1 MRKIVVEIILTD
13 EDEEC
18 YADVCTELLLEDV
31 FVWHGT
37 NSRHDT
43 RPAPL
48 FPVNVLSDSGWPPID

>member
-13 EDEEC
+13 EDEEY

-31 FVWHGT
+31 LV
-37 NSRHDT
+37 HDT